1 MYRVKLPTGSFT
13 IKRLFSALA
22 FVVVISQPVLAVD
35 KISADSPLTVA
46 QQKAL
51 TRAAAMAKKGQVTKA
66 TPIFESV
73 LADCNDLPKCLAVAT
88 YTEGFGHPMLGVR
101 RAVMDKALSL
111 ARTHDDYVL
120 VALKGRQCE
129 CYDVTKRAIQT
140 LIDESQ
146 TKEDLTDLAR
156 KALEVS
162 MHDVAHLAMKKEYKL
177 VKTVPDALEY
187 AKAVSSMGMDDLL
200 RQVLRELIDDENNA
214 HNLCSLLRSIE
225 VYHMKDLNRYL
236 LKKALDT
243 ATTVEQFREIWQA
256 SAKHQQKDIHDVAA
270 YRGKKYMIMNR
281 NAERQ
286 AERQAQREAAK
297 EEAANQA
304 NQDAARNRARQES
317 EAGQSVSGF

>member
-1 MYRVKLPTGSFT
+1 MHRVKVPTGSLLT
-13 IKRLFSALA
+13 TKRLLTALA
-22 FVVVISQPVLAVD
+22 LTIVISQPVLAVD
-35 KISADSPLTVA
+35 KISADSPLTGD

-51 TRAAAMAKKGQVTKA
+51 IKAAAMAKKGQVSKA
-66 TPIFESV
+66 TPIFENV

-101 RAVMDKALSL
+101 RAVMEKALGL
-111 ARTHDDYVL
+111 ARTHDDFVL

-129 CYDVTKRAIQT
+129 CYDVTRRAIQT

-146 TKEDLTDLAR
+146 TPEELTDLAR

-162 MHDVAHLAMKKEYKL
+162 MHDVAHLAMTKEYKL
-177 VKTVPDALEY
+177 VRSVPEALEY

-200 RQVLRELIDDENNA
+200 RKVIRELIDDENNA
-214 HNLCSLLRSIE
+214 HNLCTLLRSIE
-225 VYHMKDLNRYL
+225 VYHHKDLNRYL

-243 ATTVEQFREIWQA
+243 ATTVEQFREIWVA

-281 NAERQ
+281 NNERNAERQ
-286 AERQAQREAAK
+286 AEREAK
-297 EEAANQA
+297 EAANQA
-304 NQDAARNRARQES
+304 AQDAARNQAPQGPQ
-317 EAGQSVSGF
+317 AGQSVSGF